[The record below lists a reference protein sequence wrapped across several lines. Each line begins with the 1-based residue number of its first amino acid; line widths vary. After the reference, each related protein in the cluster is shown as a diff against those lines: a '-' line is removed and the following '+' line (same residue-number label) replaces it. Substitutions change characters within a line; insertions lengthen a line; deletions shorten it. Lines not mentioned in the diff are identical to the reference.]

1 MDSPIYEDLT
11 PILKRARLVFIV
23 VAILFGA
30 VLSFYWKIQILDY
43 GKYWAASE
51 SNRTREIA
59 IPAPRA
65 ILTDRGGAVVLAN
78 NIGAFKVSL
87 IRENTRNLE
96 ESLARISPLLGLE
109 VAVLRQRVD
118 KYKTL
123 PLFRPIVVKDDLSLT
138 EVSRIEARRMDF
150 PELVIE
156 TEPKRSYPFLKL
168 AAHALGYLQ
177 ELTPEDLRSAF
188 KDRRVGDMAGKT
200 GIEGAYEARLAGV
213 DGKLVEV
220 VDSLGRK
227 REELERIEPRQS
239 AKLPLTIDFD
249 LQAKAEEL
257 LDGKEGAIVALDA
270 RTGGVLA
277 MASFPTYDP
286 NKFINRF
293 TPEEWI
299 TLVQNPDTPLVN
311 RALQGQYSPGS
322 IFKPIMGIGALD
334 LGLITDQTTFF
345 CGGTA
350 VFDGR
355 EWHCWYE
362 PGHGSL
368 NLPEAI
374 RQSCNIFFYNV
385 GMRMKIDDI
394 ARYAGE
400 FGLGRKTGVDIAGE
414 KPGLVP
420 STEWKRKTQ
429 GAVWYPGETVS
440 VAIGQGPLQVTP
452 IQIAAMTAQIAN
464 RGTRLQ
470 PHLLLDDDAKAGA
483 AATRASV
490 PPETIEKVIEGMWRS
505 ANREGTGR
513 GAKVEGFDVC
523 SKTGSTQTIGRETSE
538 RLGIKKKTHSWF
550 TGFAPRNNPQVVV
563 TVLIEFG
570 GMGGEAA
577 APVAG
582 QLFKLYK
589 DKHDRPSRAPGN

>member
-227 REELERIEPRQS
+227 REEL
-239 AKLPLTIDFD
+239 
-249 LQAKAEEL
+249 
-257 LDGKEGAIVALDA
+257 
-270 RTGGVLA
+270 
-277 MASFPTYDP
+277 
-286 NKFINRF
+286 
-293 TPEEWI
+293 
-299 TLVQNPDTPLVN
+299 
-311 RALQGQYSPGS
+311 
-322 IFKPIMGIGALD
+322 
-334 LGLITDQTTFF
+334 
-345 CGGTA
+345 
-350 VFDGR
+350 
-355 EWHCWYE
+355 
-362 PGHGSL
+362 
-368 NLPEAI
+368 
-374 RQSCNIFFYNV
+374 
-385 GMRMKIDDI
+385 
-394 ARYAGE
+394 
-400 FGLGRKTGVDIAGE
+400 
-414 KPGLVP
+414 
-420 STEWKRKTQ
+420 
-429 GAVWYPGETVS
+429 
-440 VAIGQGPLQVTP
+440 
-452 IQIAAMTAQIAN
+452 
-464 RGTRLQ
+464 
-470 PHLLLDDDAKAGA
+470 
-483 AATRASV
+483 
-490 PPETIEKVIEGMWRS
+490 
-505 ANREGTGR
+505 
-513 GAKVEGFDVC
+513 
-523 SKTGSTQTIGRETSE
+523 
-538 RLGIKKKTHSWF
+538 
-550 TGFAPRNNPQVVV
+550 
-563 TVLIEFG
+563 
-570 GMGGEAA
+570 
-577 APVAG
+577 
-582 QLFKLYK
+582 
-589 DKHDRPSRAPGN
+589 